1 MISIVCQRLEGRS
14 PTLMIHGGYKTR
26 MFVKSDGYKQWKYG
40 SNEDVFRE
48 DESLTLPDR
57 AQWWWC
63 GGGGDFLFSRPS
75 VAGYGGRRAPV
86 RMRRLCSA
94 AACWLGL
101 HTTLSNYLSH
111 ISPPHHR
118 SQPQQ
123 HQQKIVSFH

>member
-1 MISIVCQRLEGRS
+1 MRV
-14 PTLMIHGGYKTR
+14 
-26 MFVKSDGYKQWKYG
+26 
-40 SNEDVFRE
+40 

-86 RMRRLCSA
+86 RMRVSA
-94 AACWLGL
+94 LLLPAGWAYTL
-101 HTTLSNYLSH
+101 TLSNYLSH

-123 HQQKIVSFH
+123 HQQKIVSFHQNFPQEKTQQYNTRNTREI